1 MFKPKML
8 LKVVSVILIIAG
20 VLGLISTVI
29 SYVMIPQ
36 MGEIP
41 GVDMSILEEAFT
53 PLNLILSVISSIS
66 CVCAGIFGISGKSA
80 KWASV
85 FAGIWTVIL
94 IISTVQGIVN
104 GTFTFLVVLDY
115 LFPALYWWGLYQSK

>member
-36 MGEIP
+36 MGESREWI
-41 GVDMSILEEAFT
+41 
-53 PLNLILSVISSIS
+53 
-66 CVCAGIFGISGKSA
+66 
-80 KWASV
+80 
-85 FAGIWTVIL
+85 
-94 IISTVQGIVN
+94 
-104 GTFTFLVVLDY
+104 
-115 LFPALYWWGLYQSK
+115 